1 METFLMNPTKNSCTG
16 ALQWW
21 PALLA
26 LSLNACSTVGPL
38 GAESFTLEGELPA
51 DFALKA
57 QAHYGAA
64 GSCDGRSQTKTFKAD
79 FDSHPHEYR
88 LRIPVNYRDGT
99 CDLPL
104 ARVGL
109 FINARYGD
117 KDWQQTY
124 DNGGLTIVDQLP
136 EGAPAFQPDGTLSK
150 TAQCSWLFQI
160 SKLELEL
167 SKQLSCKSAGLYLS
181 RDQLPNKTVTLTFKL
196 NDEDRPYLSGYWLD
210 TDTGWKPCTGR
221 WGTRF
226 EELCTDPPQY
236 RTFQMDGR
244 QCTVYPNC
252 TE

>member
-1 METFLMNPTKNSCTG
+1 MNPTQKSCT
-16 ALQWW
+16 AAFLW

-26 LSLNACSTVGPL
+26 LTLNACSAVGSL

-51 DFALKA
+51 DFSLKT

-64 GSCDGRSQTKTFKAD
+64 GTCNGRSQTKTFKTD
-79 FDSHPHEYR
+79 FDSEPHGYR
-88 LRIPVNYRDGT
+88 FRIPVSYRDGI
-99 CDLPL
+99 CDMQLT
-104 ARVGL
+104 RVGL

-124 DNGGLTIVDQLP
+124 DNGGLAIVDQLP
-136 EGAPAFQPDGTLSK
+136 ASAPAFQSDGTLSK
-150 TAQCSWLFQI
+150 TAECSWLFQI

-181 RDQLPNKTVTLTFKL
+181 RNQLSNKTVKLAFKL
-196 NDEDRPYLSGYWLD
+196 NGEDRPYLNGYWLN
-210 TDTGWKPCTGR
+210 TGTGWKPCTGR

-236 RTFQMDGR
+236 RTFQMNGR
-244 QCTVYPNC
+244 KCTVYPNC

>member
-1 METFLMNPTKNSCTG
+1 METFLMNPTKKSCTG
-16 ALQWW
+16 ALLWW

-38 GAESFTLEGELPA
+38 GAESFTLKGELPA

-64 GSCDGRSQTKTFKAD
+64 GNCDGRSQTKTFKAD
-79 FDSHPHEYR
+79 FDSQPHEYR
-88 LRIPVNYRDGT
+88 FRIPVNHRDGT

-136 EGAPAFQPDGTLSK
+136 EGAPAFRADGTLAK
-150 TAQCSWLFQI
+150 TAECSWLFQESKLNLEI
-160 SKLELEL
+160 SKVLD
-167 SKQLSCKSAGLYLS
+167 CTNAGAYLT
-181 RDQLPNKTVTLTFKL
+181 RDKRPNKTVNLSFKL
-196 NDEDRPYLSGYWLD
+196 KPEELPYRDNTWIKFPK
-210 TDTGWKPCTGR
+210 GWKPCLPKEG
-221 WGTRF
+221 WQG
-226 EELCTDPPQY
+226 CQDPPVFKTY
-236 RTFQMDGR
+236 RNNNR
-244 QCTVYPNC
+244 ECTIYPNC